1 MLNAEGFR
9 ASTIVRAEGEAAAKL
24 MAAEAE
30 KKSLEIIA
38 QVLGAEVE

>member
-1 MLNAEGFR
+1 MLNAEGIR
-9 ASTIVRAEGEAAAKL
+9 ASMIVRAQGEAAAKL

-38 QVLGAEVE
+38 QGEDASDE

>member
-1 MLNAEGFR
+1 M
-9 ASTIVRAEGEAAAKL
+9 RAEGEAAAKL

-38 QVLGAEVE
+38 QGLVADCG